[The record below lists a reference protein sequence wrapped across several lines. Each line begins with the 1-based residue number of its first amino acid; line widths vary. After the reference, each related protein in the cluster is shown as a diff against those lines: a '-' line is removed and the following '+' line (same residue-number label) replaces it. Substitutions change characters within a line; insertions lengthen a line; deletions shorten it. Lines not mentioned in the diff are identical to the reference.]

1 MAMAERTPKYREL
14 LKRLKLFGVVE
25 DRTRGK
31 GSERSLS
38 RIVEGKK
45 YSTTTNCH
53 SESVCRRLKLTAE
66 DGVADEEFYG
76 K

>member
-1 MAMAERTPKYREL
+1 MAMAERTLKYRDL

-31 GSERSLS
+31 GSERMLT

-45 YSTTTNCH
+45 YSTTTKCH
-53 SESVCRRLKLTAE
+53 SDSDQKPKAVYQVHPPSIKT
-66 DGVADEEFYG
+66 DT
-76 K
+76 